1 MTADSSLV
9 IVGRWV
15 VVLLGVLAWFVLIP
29 FAALAAEVVE
39 SRRGRRDG
47 RFTPVAR
54 APRGVP
60 QES

>member
-1 MTADSSLV
+1 M
-9 IVGRWV
+9 VGRWV
-15 VVLLGVLAWFVLIP
+15 VVLLGVLAWLVLIP

-39 SRRGRRDG
+39 SRRDRRG
-47 RFTPVAR
+47 GHAPVTR

>member
-1 MTADSSLV
+1 M
-9 IVGRWV
+9 VGRWV
-15 VVLLGVLAWFVLIP
+15 VVLLGVLAWLVLIP

-39 SRRGRRDG
+39 SRRDRRGG
-47 RFTPVAR
+47 RFASVTR